1 MHGCCDILRR
11 SPEGR
16 RAWDAF
22 ISQLEQGTETPE
34 EMVQAEE
41 VCLIQAEGGISHQLC
56 ELLQLCGQGHQDGV
70 DVIFRDVLSLCQLVE
85 MVLQVP

>member
-41 VCLIQAEGGISHQLC
+41 VCLIWAEGESQPLA
-56 ELLQLCGQGHQDGV
+56 V
-70 DVIFRDVLSLCQLVE
+70 
-85 MVLQVP
+85 